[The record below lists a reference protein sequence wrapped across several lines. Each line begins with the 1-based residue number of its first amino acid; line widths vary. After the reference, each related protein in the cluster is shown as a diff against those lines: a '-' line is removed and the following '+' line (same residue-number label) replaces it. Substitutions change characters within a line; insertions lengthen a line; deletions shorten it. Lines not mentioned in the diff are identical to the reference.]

1 MERIR
6 AKFDR
11 GIKERLKGALTAVS
25 LAFLVERFAQ
35 HFHLVVQ
42 MTDHRALGELW
53 IFFEEGVHDLIMLAH
68 GIVEPSEQ
76 RGLPDTW
83 RARQLVKNVY
93 DAVIGDE

>member
-68 GIVEPSEQ
+68 GIVEPL
-76 RGLPDTW
+76 R
-83 RARQLVKNVY
+83 
-93 DAVIGDE
+93 